1 MYTFIFT
8 HFYVFVYIS
17 VFLLILRYF
26 NRQTSANYANLRKL
40 GKD

>member
-8 HFYVFVYIS
+8 HFYVFIYICFPPHS
-17 VFLLILRYF
+17 RYF